1 MGEGK
6 SVEQIESAM
15 VQLHDFGGHAF
26 ATRVDEAKAIR
37 VCEALSECVWDR
49 VSQTLIWNSMPTSGR
64 SIAVVAAGSSDVRVA
79 EEAAKTGEYLGHQVL
94 RCYDVGVAGIHRL
107 MERLTFVETAD
118 VVLVVAGM
126 EGALPSVVGGLVAQP
141 VIAVPTS
148 VGYGTGLG
156 GVAAL
161 MAMLN
166 SCAAGLTVVNIDNG
180 FGAAMAAH
188 RLLNLL
194 ERKG

>member
-6 SVEQIESAM
+6 SIEQIVSAM
-15 VQLHDFGGHAF
+15 KQLHESGGHAF
-26 ATRVDEAKAIR
+26 ATRVGEAKAAR
-37 VCEALSECVWDR
+37 VCEALPDCCWDR
-49 VSQTLIWNSMPTSGR
+49 ISETLAWGRMAASGR
-64 SIAVVAAGSSDVRVA
+64 SMAVVAAGSSDLRVA
-79 EEAAKTGEYLGHQVL
+79 EEAAKTGEYLGHEVL

-107 MERLTFVETAD
+107 MERLSQIDPAE

-126 EGALPSVVGGLVAQP
+126 EGALPSVVGGLVPQP

-166 SCAAGLTVVNIDNG
+166 SCAAGITVVNIDNG
-180 FGAAMAAH
+180 FGAAIAAQ
-188 RLLNLL
+188 RLFNLL
-194 ERKG
+194 KRNE